1 MKSENNKSFS
11 KEIASLFEEV
21 KEYLD
26 LKYDIARLDI
36 TEKMV
41 VIFTQFYS
49 FFLFILIV
57 PSIFLFFSFALA
69 FYLGSL
75 FNANYIGFLIVGL
88 IYFVLA
94 FIFYAL
100 RKKLIT
106 KPLIKN
112 LSEMILNDDQLL

>member
-11 KEIASLFEEV
+11 KEIANLFEDV

-41 VIFTQFYS
+41 IIFTQFYS

-75 FNANYIGFLIVGL
+75 FDANYIGFLIVGL
-88 IYFVLA
+88 IYFLLA
-94 FIFYAL
+94 IVFYKL
-100 RKKLIT
+100 RKTLIT
-106 KPLIKN
+106 RPLIKN
-112 LSEMILNDDQLL
+112 LSEMILNDD

>member
-1 MKSENNKSFS
+1 MKSGNNSFS
-11 KEIASLFEEV
+11 EDIASLFDEI

-41 VIFTQFYS
+41 IIFTQFYS

-69 FYLGSL
+69 YYLGAVL
-75 FNANYIGFLIVGL
+75 GAQYWGFLIVGL
-88 IYFVLA
+88 IYFLLA
-94 FIFYAL
+94 IFLFTL
-100 RKKLIT
+100 RKRLIT
-106 KPLIKN
+106 RPLLKI
-112 LSEMILNDDQLL
+112 LSAMILKDD

>member
-11 KEIASLFEEV
+11 NDIAKLFEDV

-41 VIFTQFYS
+41 LIFTQFYS

-57 PSIFLFFSFALA
+57 PSIFLFFSFALS

-75 FNANYIGFLIVGL
+75 FDANYIGFLIVGL
-88 IYFVLA
+88 IYFLFA
-94 FIFYAL
+94 IFFFTL
-100 RKKLIT
+100 RKTLIT
-106 KPLIKN
+106 KPLIKI
-112 LSEMILNDDQLL
+112 LSEMILKDD